1 VMCVCVCDVCRFGLL
16 WYHTVIRP
24 FFALDGEEEAAG
36 TEEATRLLDAVEA
49 QYPHSAFFLFFRCIP
64 AVCVWV

>member
-1 VMCVCVCDVCRFGLL
+1 MLMNSGVIILFRIALL

-36 TEEATRLLDAVEA
+36 TEEATRLLDAVEEK
-49 QYPHSAFFLFFRCIP
+49 YPNSALFLFFR
-64 AVCVWV
+64 